1 MQILIFGTEKQKEL
15 SVDEKSLLL
24 STQRELLSLDNMIIS
39 DVPENLTSIET
50 LDKLSKARKDAENYI
65 NSLLEKEDDNSKE

>member
-1 MQILIFGTEKQKEL
+1 
-15 SVDEKSLLL
+15 
-24 STQRELLSLDNMIIS
+24 MIIS